1 MFNCFKKVLDAP
13 PIQCYAFTQGHV
25 ISVMDSMDKVDLP
38 GRYLLYSNRLRSFEV
53 NQTKFTYFLQSFFK
67 ILLRYI

>member
-38 GRYLLYSNRLRSFEV
+38 GRYLLYSNQLQSFEV
-53 NQTKFTYFLQSFFK
+53 NKINLHISYNHFQ